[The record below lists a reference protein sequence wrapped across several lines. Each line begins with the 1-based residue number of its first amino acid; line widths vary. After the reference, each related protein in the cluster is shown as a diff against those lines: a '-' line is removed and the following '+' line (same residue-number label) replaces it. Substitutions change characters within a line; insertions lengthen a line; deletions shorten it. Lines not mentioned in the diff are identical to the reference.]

1 MSEVKQPSRTNPVR
15 HNNQCIPNDCVC
27 VLGDHWVGS
36 PTVSA
41 PKVGD
46 RVRVVIEDS
55 VYGMGAGGTI
65 GIDAGWFRADLP
77 GVVSIEVIAP
87 LFVLP
92 TKRWAQ
98 VSDDAGMLW
107 TRQHLDND
115 DHREWISIGGSHRDS
130 EEMFGG
136 WAKLPLRVISEG
148 VGDE

>member
-1 MSEVKQPSRTNPVR
+1 MSEV
-15 HNNQCIPNDCVC
+15 
-27 VLGDHWVGS
+27 
-36 PTVSA
+36 
-41 PKVGD
+41 KVGD

-98 VSDDAGMLW
+98 VSKDNKSLW
-107 TRQHLDND
+107 TQTAEFGMTPVWVDLDGETLFE
-115 DHREWISIGGSHRDS
+115 HEL
-130 EEMFGG
+130 M
-136 WAKLPLRVISEG
+136 KLSGLRVISEG
-148 VGDE
+148 VDDE